1 MRETTTDGTTD
12 GLAHGLAGRVAALS
26 RTLFG
31 TDLPV
36 GLRVWDGS
44 SAGPQD
50 GPALVLRSPRAVRYL
65 LRSPGEMGLA
75 RAYVTGG
82 IDVDGD
88 FRQALRACL
97 EHVRTVRHDGVR
109 GPGALPVLPA
119 LVSLGVRLGAFGL
132 PPKPPAEEAGLTGR
146 VHTPGRDRAAIA
158 HHYDLGNEFYRT
170 VLDETMAY
178 SCGLWTSDAP
188 AYGPA
193 DAQRDKLDLIC
204 RKLGLYPGSSLLD
217 VGCGWG
223 SLVIHA
229 AERHGARATGITIS
243 SRQHEYI
250 TARLAERGLAND
262 VEVRLQDYRQSTGDS
277 YDAVS
282 SVEMGEHVGAANY
295 PEYCAMLHRSL
306 RPGGRLLL
314 QQMSRGRTK
323 PGGGAFIESYIAPD
337 MTMRPL
343 PTTLAHLE
351 KAGFEIRDVQ
361 SLREHYV
368 RTIDAWSEQL
378 ETAWEEI
385 VHRFGVRRARIWRL
399 YLAGASLAFEG
410 NRMSVHQIL
419 AVRTR
424 SDGGSGFPSVAHRSG
439 TSWAPSAEAG
449 PETGREADA

>member
-1 MRETTTDGTTD
+1 MTEAGATPVLRETTTKGI
-12 GLAHGLAGRVAALS
+12 AGRVAAMS

-50 GPALVLRSPRAVRYL
+50 GPVLVLRSPRAVRHL

-82 IDVDGD
+82 IDVEGD
-88 FRQALRACL
+88 FRQALRECL
-97 EHVRTVRHDGVR
+97 DHVRTIRRNGVR
-109 GPGALPVLPA
+109 NPGALPA
-119 LVSLGVRLGAFGL
+119 LLSLGVRLGAFGL
-132 PPKPPAEEAGLTGR
+132 PPKPPAEEAGLAGR
-146 VHTPGRDRAAIA
+146 AHTPGRDRAAIA

-170 VLDETMAY
+170 ILDETMAY

-188 AYGPA
+188 EYRPA

-204 RKLGLYPGSSLLD
+204 RKLALQPGSSLLD

-229 AERHGARATGITIS
+229 AERHGAQATGITIS

-250 TARLAERGLAND
+250 TARLAERGLANE

-314 QQMSRGRTK
+314 QQMSRGGTK

-343 PTTLAHLE
+343 PVTLAHLE

-368 RTIDAWSEQL
+368 RTIDAWSERL
-378 ETAWEEI
+378 ETGWQDI
-385 VHRFGVRRARIWRL
+385 VHRFGARRARIWRL

-424 SDGGSGFPSVAHRSG
+424 PDGGSGFPSVAYRSG
-439 TSWAPSAEAG
+439 TSWAPSTEHG
-449 PETGREADA
+449 PEADA

>member
-1 MRETTTDGTTD
+1 MTEAGSTPALRETTTKGT
-12 GLAHGLAGRVAALS
+12 AGRVAALS

-31 TDLPV
+31 ADLPV

-50 GPALVLRSPRAVRYL
+50 GPVLVLRTPRAVRYL
-65 LRSPGEMGLA
+65 VRSPGEMGLS
-75 RAYVTGG
+75 RAYVTGE
-82 IDVDGD
+82 IDVEGD
-88 FRQALRACL
+88 LRQALRACFDYA
-97 EHVRTVRHDGVR
+97 RTVRGKGVR
-109 GPGALPVLPA
+109 NPGVLRS
-119 LVSLGVRLGAFGL
+119 LLSLGVRLGALGL

-146 VHTPGRDRAAIA
+146 AHTPLRDRAAIA

-170 VLDETMAY
+170 ILDETMTY

-188 AYGPA
+188 EYRPE

-204 RKLGLYPGSSLLD
+204 RKLDLRPGSRLLD

-223 SLVIHA
+223 SLVVHA
-229 AERHGARATGITIS
+229 AERHAARTTGITNS
-243 SRQHEYI
+243 SRQHEHI
-250 TARLAERGLAND
+250 TARLAERGLANE
-262 VEVRLQDYRQSTGDS
+262 VEVRLQDYRQGAGDS

-282 SVEMGEHVGAANY
+282 SVEMGEHVGAENY

-314 QQMSRGRTK
+314 QQMSRGRAR

-343 PTTLAHLE
+343 PQTLAHLE
-351 KAGFEIRDVQ
+351 KAGFEIRDVL

-368 RTIDAWSEQL
+368 STIDAWSERL
-378 ETAWEEI
+378 ETSWEEI
-385 VHRFGVRRARIWRL
+385 VHRFGARRARIWRL

-424 SDGGSGFPSVAHRSG
+424 PDGGSGFPSVADPSG
-439 TSWAPSAEAG
+439 VNWAPSAAVG
-449 PETGREADA
+449 PEAAA

>member
-1 MRETTTDGTTD
+1 M
-12 GLAHGLAGRVAALS
+12 AGRVAELS

-31 TDLPV
+31 SDLPV

-44 SAGPQD
+44 SAGPEH
-50 GPALVLRSPRAVRYL
+50 GPVLVLRTPRAVRHL
-65 LRSPGEMGLA
+65 LRSPGEMGMA

-82 IDVDGD
+82 IDVEGD
-88 FRQALRACL
+88 FRQALDACL
-97 EHVRTVRHDGVR
+97 DYVLTVRQSRVRTS
-109 GPGALPVLPA
+109 GALPLLLPLVL
-119 LVSLGVRLGAFGL
+119 RLGALGL
-132 PPKPPAEEAGLTGR
+132 PPRPPAEEARLNGR
-146 VHTPGRDRAAIA
+146 THTPGRDWAAIA

-188 AYGPA
+188 EYRPA

-204 RKLGLYPGSSLLD
+204 RKLGLRPGSNLLD

-223 SLVIHA
+223 SLVVHA
-229 AERHGARATGITIS
+229 AERHGVQATGITIS
-243 SRQHEYI
+243 SRQHEYV
-250 TARLAERGLAND
+250 TARLAERGLTD
-262 VEVRLQDYRQSTGDS
+262 EVEIRLQDYRQSTGDS
-277 YDAVS
+277 YDAVA

-314 QQMSRGRTK
+314 QQMSRGPVK

-343 PTTLAHLE
+343 PVTLAHLE

-385 VHRFGVRRARIWRL
+385 VHRFGARRARIWRL
-399 YLAGASLAFEG
+399 YLAGASLAFEA

-424 SDGGSGFPSVAHRSG
+424 PDGRSGFPAVTDRSG
-439 TSWAPSAEAG
+439 TSWAPSRVPG
-449 PETGREADA
+449 PEADA

>member
-1 MRETTTDGTTD
+1 MTEAGSTPALRETTTKGMAD
-12 GLAHGLAGRVAALS
+12 RVAALS

-44 SAGPQD
+44 SAGPQN
-50 GPALVLRSPRAVRYL
+50 GPVLVLRTPRAVRHL
-65 LRSPGEMGLA
+65 LRSPGEMGMA

-82 IDVDGD
+82 IDVEGD

-97 EHVRTVRHDGVR
+97 DYVGTVRRNGVRT
-109 GPGALPVLPA
+109 PGALPSLLP
-119 LVSLGVRLGAFGL
+119 LGLRLGALGL
-132 PPKPPAEEAGLTGR
+132 PPKPPAEEARLHGR
-146 VHTPGRDRAAIA
+146 THTPGRDRAAIA

-170 VLDETMAY
+170 LLGETMAY

-188 AYGPA
+188 EYGPA
-193 DAQRDKLDLIC
+193 AAQRDKLDLIC
-204 RKLGLYPGSSLLD
+204 RKLGLYPGAGLLD

-223 SLVIHA
+223 SLVVHA
-229 AERHGARATGITIS
+229 AERHGVQATGITIS

-250 TARLAERGLAND
+250 TARLAERGLTD
-262 VEVRLQDYRQSTGDS
+262 EVEIRLQDYRQSAGGP
-277 YDAVS
+277 YDAVA

-295 PEYCAMLHRSL
+295 PEFCAMLHRSL

-314 QQMSRGRTK
+314 QQMSRGSAK

-343 PTTLAHLE
+343 PATLAHLE

-378 ETAWEEI
+378 ETAWDET
-385 VHRFGVRRARIWRL
+385 VHRFGARRARIWRL

-424 SDGGSGFPSVAHRSG
+424 PDGRSGFPAVTDRSG
-439 TSWAPSAEAG
+439 TSWAPSRAPG
-449 PETGREADA
+449 PEADA

>member
-1 MRETTTDGTTD
+1 MTEAASTPALRETMTKGI
-12 GLAHGLAGRVAALS
+12 AGRVAALS

-31 TDLPV
+31 ADLPV

-50 GPALVLRSPRAVRYL
+50 GPVLVLRSPGAVRHL
-65 LRSPGEMGLA
+65 LRSPGERGLS
-75 RAYVTGG
+75 RAYVTGE
-82 IDVDGD
+82 IDVEGD
-88 FRQALRACL
+88 FRQALRECL
-97 EHVRTVRHDGVR
+97 DYVRTVRRTGAR
-109 GPGALPVLPA
+109 RPGALPA
-119 LVSLGVRLGAFGL
+119 LSSLLSLGVRLGALGL

-146 VHTPGRDRAAIA
+146 AHTRMRDRAAIA

-170 VLDETMAY
+170 ILDETMAY

-188 AYGPA
+188 EYRPA

-204 RKLGLYPGSSLLD
+204 RKLDLRPGSRLLD
-217 VGCGWG
+217 IGCGWG
-223 SLVIHA
+223 SLVVHA
-229 AERHGARATGITIS
+229 AERHAARTTGITNS
-243 SRQHEYI
+243 ARQYEYI
-250 TARLAERGLAND
+250 TARLAERGLANE

-282 SVEMGEHVGAANY
+282 SVEMGEHVGEDNY
-295 PEYCAMLHRSL
+295 PAYCAMLHRSL

-314 QQMSRGRTK
+314 QQMSRGGAK
-323 PGGGAFIESYIAPD
+323 PGGGAFVESYIAPD

-343 PTTLAHLE
+343 PATLAHLE

-368 RTIDAWSEQL
+368 RTIDAWSERL
-378 ETAWEEI
+378 ETSWEE
-385 VHRFGVRRARIWRL
+385 VVYRFGARRARIWRL

-424 SDGGSGFPSVAHRSG
+424 PDGGSGFPSVADRSG
-439 TSWAPSAEAG
+439 VNWAPSGALG
-449 PETGREADA
+449 PEAER

>member
-1 MRETTTDGTTD
+1 MTEAGSTPFLQEATTKGI
-12 GLAHGLAGRVAALS
+12 AGRVAAMS

-50 GPALVLRSPRAVRYL
+50 GPVLVLRSPRAVRHL
-65 LRSPGEMGLA
+65 LRSPGEMGLS

-82 IDVDGD
+82 IDVEGD
-88 FRQALRACL
+88 FRRALHECL
-97 EHVRTVRHDGVR
+97 DYVRTVRRNGVR
-109 GPGALPVLPA
+109 APGALPALLP
-119 LVSLGVRLGAFGL
+119 LVVRLGALGL
-132 PPKPPAEEAGLTGR
+132 PPRPPAEEAGLTGR
-146 VHTPGRDRAAIA
+146 THTPVRDRAAIA

-170 VLDETMAY
+170 ILDETMAY

-188 AYGPA
+188 EYRPA

-204 RKLGLYPGSSLLD
+204 RKLGLHPGSSLLD

-229 AERHGARATGITIS
+229 AEQHGAQATGITIS

-250 TARLAERGLAND
+250 TARLAERGLANE
-262 VEVRLQDYRQSTGDS
+262 VEVRLQDYRQGVGDS

-314 QQMSRGRTK
+314 QQMSRGREK

-343 PTTLAHLE
+343 PATLAHLE

-378 ETAWEEI
+378 EIVWEEI
-385 VHRFGVRRARIWRL
+385 VRRFGARRARIWRL

-424 SDGGSGFPSVAHRSG
+424 PDGGSGFPSVADRSG
-439 TSWAPSAEAG
+439 TGWASPGTRG
-449 PETGREADA
+449 PEADA